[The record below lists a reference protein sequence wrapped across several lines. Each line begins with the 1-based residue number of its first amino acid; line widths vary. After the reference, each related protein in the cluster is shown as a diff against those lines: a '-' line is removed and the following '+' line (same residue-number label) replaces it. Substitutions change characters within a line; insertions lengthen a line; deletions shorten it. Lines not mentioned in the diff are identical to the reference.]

1 MAPKKIILLSVSL
14 CLLAGIGVA
23 YAQSQ
28 GTTASPPDASPRNSV
43 LTNTKALPLPEQPP
57 PAPKSEPKP
66 KSNDVANP
74 TKKIYVAPELSE
86 RPNPASNIIL
96 PPLYGWSRVVI
107 KDLKMPDEGLV
118 TDCGMKKDMIFHFF
132 VERLREGG
140 IPLVNEAQNDT
151 LLSDVVTVEAEPQ
164 IISMQD
170 LVINCISWIQY
181 KVSVQYTFRVPPLM
195 YRRKVP
201 IMLWYDG
208 MMVSSAKSTHNGAL
222 INGFIDLAMRFR
234 NAWDKQHASVDPETL
249 K

>member
-1 MAPKKIILLSVSL
+1 MIKVRLAVVSFMLLG
-14 CLLAGIGVA
+14 LAGSA
-23 YAQSQ
+23 DAQQASTPAKPPESQ
-28 GTTASPPDASPRNSV
+28 SRNSV
-43 LTNTKALPLPEQPP
+43 LTNTKALPMPEQPP

-74 TKKIYVAPELSE
+74 AKKIYVPPELSD

-107 KDLKMPDEGLV
+107 KELKMPDEQGLV

-132 VERLREGG
+132 VERLREGA
-140 IPLVNEAQNDT
+140 IPLVNEIQADN
-151 LLSDVVTVEAEPQ
+151 LISDVVTVEAEPQ

-170 LVINCISWIQY
+170 LVINCISWIQF

>member
-1 MAPKKIILLSVSL
+1 MIKTRFAIVSVMLLS
-14 CLLAGIGVA
+14 LASGRLD
-23 YAQSQ
+23 AQQSTNQPKPPESQ
-28 GTTASPPDASPRNSV
+28 SRNSV
-43 LTNTKALPLPEQPP
+43 LTNTKALPMPEQPP
-57 PAPKSEPKP
+57 AAPKSEPKP
-66 KSNDVANP
+66 KSNEVANP
-74 TKKIYVAPELSE
+74 SKKIYVAPELSD

-96 PPLYGWSRVVI
+96 PPLYGWSRIVI
-107 KDLKMPDEGLV
+107 KELKMPEKALV
-118 TDCGMKKDMIFHFF
+118 EDCGMKKDMIFHFF
-132 VERLREGG
+132 VERLREGA
-140 IPLVNEAQNDT
+140 IPLVNEIQADS
-151 LLSDVVTVEAEPQ
+151 LISDVVTVEAEPQ

>member
-1 MAPKKIILLSVSL
+1 MKGRFSVVCVMVL
-14 CLLAGIGVA
+14 GLAVGRA
-23 YAQSQ
+23 DAQQSA
-28 GTTASPPDASPRNSV
+28 TPASPPEAQSHNSV

-74 TKKIYVAPELSE
+74 AKKIYVAPELFD
-86 RPNPASNIIL
+86 RPNPSSNVIL
-96 PPLYGWSRVVI
+96 PPLYGWSRIVI
-107 KDLKMPDEGLV
+107 KDLKMPDPELINA
-118 TDCGMKKDMIFHFF
+118 CGMKKDMIFHFF

-140 IPLVNEAQNDT
+140 IPLVNEAQADN
-151 LLSDVVTVEAEPQ
+151 LISDVVTVEAEPQ

-181 KVSVQYTFRVPPLM
+181 KVSVHYTFRVPPLM

-222 INGFIDLAMRFR
+222 TNGFIDLAMRFR
-234 NAWDKQHASVDPETL
+234 NAWDKQHASVDPEGL

>member
-1 MAPKKIILLSVSL
+1 M
-14 CLLAGIGVA
+14 
-23 YAQSQ
+23 
-28 GTTASPPDASPRNSV
+28 
-43 LTNTKALPLPEQPP
+43 PEQPA

-66 KSNDVANP
+66 KSNEVANP
-74 TKKIYVAPELSE
+74 SKKIYVPPELSE

-96 PPLYGWSRVVI
+96 PPLYGWSRIVI
-107 KDLKMPDEGLV
+107 KDLKMPEEALV
-118 TDCGMKKDMIFHFF
+118 NDCGMKKDMIFHFF
-132 VERLREGG
+132 VERLREGA
-140 IPLVNEAQNDT
+140 IPLVNEVQADN
-151 LLSDVVTVEAEPQ
+151 LISDVVTVEAEPQ

-222 INGFIDLAMRFR
+222 INAFIDLAMRFR
-234 NAWDKQHASVDPETL
+234 NAWDKQHAAVDPEAL